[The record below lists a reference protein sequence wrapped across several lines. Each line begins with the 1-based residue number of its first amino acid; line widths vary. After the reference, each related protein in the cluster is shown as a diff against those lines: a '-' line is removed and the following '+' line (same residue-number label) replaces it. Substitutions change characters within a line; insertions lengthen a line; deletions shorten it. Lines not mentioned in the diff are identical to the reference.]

1 MVLDTSG
8 RWWRG
13 TEFADISEYLRAL
26 TATGYQVAD
35 VRQSVCHCGGTVFC
49 LFGDAEQGCAQRVCS
64 RCGTSAFLGDSAEFW
79 AEAEPELWVCPCGG
93 AEAELGVGFSE
104 REGGEIRWITVGQRC
119 ARCGV
124 LASLVDWK
132 IDYAPTAHLRSQV

>member
-13 TEFADISEYLRAL
+13 TEFADISEYVRAL

-35 VRQSVCHCGGTVFC
+35 VRQSVCHCSG
-49 LFGDAEQGCAQRVCS
+49 E
-64 RCGTSAFLGDSAEFW
+64 
-79 AEAEPELWVCPCGG
+79 
-93 AEAELGVGFSE
+93 EAELGVGFSE
-104 REGGEIRWITVGQRC
+104 GQGGETRWITVGQRC

-124 LASLVDWK
+124 LASFVDWK
-132 IDYAPTAHLRSQV
+132 IDCAPTAHLRSQV